1 MFRLIVT
8 LSAFGIVFGAC
19 STELPTAQEAV
30 AQTDSASATDEGGE
44 APSRNPET
52 HDIYPTSESQGVAG
66 EASSSSGDDGPDR
79 VVNLNDAT
87 AEQLQ
92 HLPGVG
98 PAIAERIVAYRNKR
112 QFEKPGHI
120 KRVKGVG
127 DATFEKL
134 KAHLAVDGETTLA
147 E

>member
-1 MFRLIVT
+1 MFRLFVT

-19 STELPTAQEAV
+19 STELPTVQEAV
-30 AQTDSASATDEGGE
+30 AQTDSASATDEGGD
-44 APSRNPET
+44 APPRNPET
-52 HDIYPTSESQGVAG
+52 HDIYPTSESQGVAA
-66 EASSSSGDDGPDR
+66 EASSSSDDDGPDG
-79 VVNLNDAT
+79 VVNLNGAS

-92 HLPGVG
+92 NLPGVG

-112 QFEKPGHI
+112 RFEKPAHI
-120 KRVKGVG
+120 TRVKGVG

-134 KAHLAVDGETTLA
+134 KAHLAVDGETTLS